1 MRMRIISDLVA
12 EMPDLVAETGVM
24 TDLMI
29 LKDRF
34 FNRFPSNLYP

>member
-1 MRMRIISDLVA
+1 MRMRIISNLGVN
-12 EMPDLVAETGVM
+12 MTDLVAETGVM